1 MTSRMM
7 NREPLHF
14 SLAGL
19 GTVRIVCQVAGCG
32 AVAEVA
38 VEEAPALF
46 ARPACRVC
54 GAEWFGSDTGNDN
67 PLARLASAVLGLR
80 RHAEEIEVE
89 LAVPGQRRTPA
100 PVSEPAARDGSAV
113 GLSDREAEVVRLV
126 AVGYSNKEVA
136 SRLGLSVKTVETYK
150 TRSMRKLGA
159 HGRVDLVR
167 YAARCGWFRD
177 ADDGGPQGAS
187 PDPPGDGVVGKM
199 PLVHP
204 QHRDRPARVAQ

>member
-1 MTSRMM
+1 MT
-7 NREPLHF
+7 NREPFHP
-14 SLAGL
+14 LAGL
-19 GTVRIVCQVAGCG
+19 GAIRVVCRVADCG
-32 AVAEVA
+32 AIADVT
-38 VEEAPALF
+38 VEGALALF

-54 GAEWFGSDTGNDN
+54 GAEWFGRGAGNDN
-67 PLARLASAVLGLR
+67 PLARLASAVLDLR
-80 RHAEEIEVE
+80 RHAAGVVDVE
-89 LAVPGQRRTPA
+89 FAVP
-100 PVSEPAARDGSAV
+100 VEPAARDAPAA

-126 AVGYSNKEVA
+126 AAGYSNKEVA

-167 YAARCGWFRD
+167 YAARRGWFRD
-177 ADDGGPQGAS
+177 ADDGEPQGAP